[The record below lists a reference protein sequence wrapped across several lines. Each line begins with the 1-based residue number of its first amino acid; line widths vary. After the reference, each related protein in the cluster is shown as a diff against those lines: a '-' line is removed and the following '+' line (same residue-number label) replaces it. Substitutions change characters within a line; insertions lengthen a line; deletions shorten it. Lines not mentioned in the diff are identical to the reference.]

1 MAHRTWKYGILLGLV
16 GVALASGCVVKS
28 GDGDDDSGGEGGES
42 GSAGSSSG
50 GKGGSSTGGK
60 GGSATGG
67 SSGST
72 TGGSSGSATGGSSGS
87 ATGGSSGTANTDPEC
102 DPDMGELD
110 NTPFPNCEPTNMAD
124 PDPCEVCIEEN
135 CCAESQVCYGFDPG
149 NVCGWGGIDLDDD
162 DVLDGEITC
171 YVACAQA
178 YVEENEVYDSGAVD
192 ECTGMCA
199 TEECGLIGNATQ
211 DLVVCIEG
219 SCETECF
226 GS

>member
-28 GDGDDDSGGEGGES
+28 DDGEDDDATAGEGGES
-42 GSAGSSSG
+42 GSSTG

-60 GGSATGG
+60 GGSSGSATGG
-67 SSGST
+67 TAGTT
-72 TGGSSGSATGGSSGS
+72 TGGSSGSATGGSSG
-87 ATGGSSGTANTDPEC
+87 AGMGGSMPDTTPEC
-102 DPDMGELD
+102 DPDTGELD
-110 NTPFPNCEPTNMAD
+110 NTPYPDCEPTDAE
-124 PDPCEVCIEEN
+124 DPCELCIEEN
-135 CCAESQVCYGFDPG
+135 CCAESRVCYGYDPG

-171 YVACAQA
+171 YVACARA
-178 YVEENEVYDSGAVD
+178 YVEENGAYDEMAVD

-219 SCETECF
+219 SCEDECF
-226 GS
+226 VP

>member
-1 MAHRTWKYGILLGLV
+1 
-16 GVALASGCVVKS
+16 VALASGCVVKS

-72 TGGSSGSATGGSSGS
+72 TGGSSGSATGGSGNI
-87 ATGGSSGTANTDPEC
+87 GGDEVVPEC
-102 DPDMGELD
+102 DPDTGELD
-110 NTPFPNCEPTNMAD
+110 NTLYPDCEPTDAD
-124 PDPCEVCIEEN
+124 DPCELCIEAN
-135 CCAESQVCYGFDPG
+135 CCAESQVCYGYDPG
-149 NVCGWGGIDLDDD
+149 NVCGWGGPDN
-162 DVLDGEITC
+162 DGEFTC

-178 YVEENEVYDSGAVD
+178 YVEENGVYDSGAVD

-211 DLVVCIEG
+211 DLVVCVEAD
-219 SCETECF
+219 CESECF